1 MIKLATPVSHLFE
14 NKEYEKSI
22 VEYSDLLECRD
33 RSIDYDN
40 HIIRSIATGG
50 ITAGNPV
57 YYNRGAGNIGPET
70 IVCGNIDSELY
81 NDGENFST
89 TISTNC
95 TIVAMVAINMIN
107 DKKLKS

>member
-1 MIKLATPVSHLFE
+1 M
-14 NKEYEKSI
+14 N
-22 VEYSDLLECRD
+22 LLKWHSLLQLMVRK
-33 RSIDYDN
+33 YL
-40 HIIRSIATGG
+40 
-50 ITAGNPV
+50 
-57 YYNRGAGNIGPET
+57 
-70 IVCGNIDSELY
+70 SELY